1 MMKYISIDK
10 VKEIIDFN
18 KGSYFILGISRKK
31 DNDDITHAKEMVYR
45 RLVTNE
51 LSLERAH
58 KEITGLIELDD
69 KHNYKLYVNYN
80 ARNVKKAYKNLKEKM
95 ANWDYEIS
103 NDPNIMTKIVNV
115 DKEWISCLARNPCKK
130 DYFMLDL
137 DEKDKLPEVLE
148 SMSPMMMFQKAI
160 ETQNGYHILFK
171 PCDTRDFEERIKVK
185 GIDCEVKK
193 DDLLCIG
200 YPEVNK

>member
-1 MMKYISIDK
+1 MKYISIDK

-31 DNDDITHAKEMVYR
+31 DNDDITHAKEIVYR

-137 DEKDKLPEVLE
+137 DEKENDEVVLC
-148 SMSPMMMFQKAI
+148 MLTNRNIQANFKI

-171 PCDTRDFEERIKVK
+171 PCDTRELIDDIKNN